1 VSSIRQ
7 RNRSPHCFTIGVDV
21 EGYYF
26 TYDYDS
32 IDQIIVVRVWRP
44 DEAPPGVVTEH
55 RGEAIIAATPNPRGL
70 PHKPMVLI
78 YPAEDRRKILGLL
91 QFDVLVRLRREMDG
105 SSPHR
110 RFSRALLTH
119 INRFSRSLP
128 S

>member
-1 VSSIRQ
+1 VSPPRL

-21 EGYYF
+21 DGYYF

-70 PHKPMVLI
+70 PHQPMVLI
-78 YPAEDRRKILGLL
+78 HPAGDRREILDMLR
-91 QFDVLVRLRREMDG
+91 FDALMRLRREMDG
-105 SSPHR
+105 GSPHR
-110 RFSRALLTH
+110 RFSRALVPH
-119 INRFSRSLP
+119 INRYSQGLP